1 MGKELS
7 SEMIMA
13 RCKTDNLALIKNL
26 NLWGNEITDV
36 SLIRQMKNLEVLS
49 LSVNKIATL
58 KDFVNCLKL
67 QELYLRKNNIED
79 LSEIKYLGAQK
90 SLRIL
95 WLSEN
100 KCAEMPYYRQFVIK
114 MLPELIKLDNKNI
127 TDEERMDANTVSAE
141 NQPPYNPTLYEY
153 KF

>member
-79 LSEIKYLGAQK
+79 LSEIKYLGA
-90 SLRIL
+90 
-95 WLSEN
+95 
-100 KCAEMPYYRQFVIK
+100 
-114 MLPELIKLDNKNI
+114 
-127 TDEERMDANTVSAE
+127 
-141 NQPPYNPTLYEY
+141 
-153 KF
+153 